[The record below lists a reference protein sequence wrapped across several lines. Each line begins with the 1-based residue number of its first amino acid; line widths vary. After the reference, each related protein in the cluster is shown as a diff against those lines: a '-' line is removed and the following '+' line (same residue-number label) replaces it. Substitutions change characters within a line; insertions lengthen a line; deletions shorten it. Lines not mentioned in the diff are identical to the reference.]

1 MVHIRFVAAI
11 VAMLIALGFA
21 SPSVADSAAVVSI
34 APSSSNVNVGDNFTV
49 DVNISNVTDLY
60 GFQFDLS
67 LAPGVLSAISITEG
81 SFLAGG
87 GATFFIPGTIDNTA
101 GVISFTANT
110 LLGTVPGVGDS
121 GTLAVLA
128 VDGLSPGTSSIDL
141 SNVLLLDSNLNPI
154 NFDLQAGSITVAP
167 VTATPEPSSIT
178 LLFAAAGV
186 LIFLRRR

>member
-21 SPSVADSAAVVSI
+21 SPSVADSVAVVSI

>member
-1 MVHIRFVAAI
+1 
-11 VAMLIALGFA
+11 
-21 SPSVADSAAVVSI
+21 
-34 APSSSNVNVGDNFTV
+34 
-49 DVNISNVTDLY
+49 
-60 GFQFDLS
+60 
-67 LAPGVLSAISITEG
+67 
-81 SFLAGG
+81 
-87 GATFFIPGTIDNTA
+87 GTIDNTA

>member
-1 MVHIRFVAAI
+1 MVHLRLVAAI
-11 VAMLIALGFA
+11 AAVLIALGFA
-21 SPSVADSAAVVSI
+21 SSSLADSGAVVSI

-67 LAPGVLSAISITEG
+67 LAPGVLSAVSIMEG

-101 GVISFTANT
+101 GTIALSANT
-110 LLGTVPGVGDS
+110 LLGPGPGVGGS
-121 GTLAVLA
+121 GTLAVLT
-128 VDGLSPGTSSIDL
+128 VKGLSPGSSSIDL
-141 SNVLLLDSNLNPI
+141 SDVLLLDSNLNPI
-154 NFDLQAGSITVAP
+154 SFDLQAGSITVAP
-167 VTATPEPSSIT
+167 VVATPEPSSLT
-178 LLFAAAGV
+178 LLFAAAGI